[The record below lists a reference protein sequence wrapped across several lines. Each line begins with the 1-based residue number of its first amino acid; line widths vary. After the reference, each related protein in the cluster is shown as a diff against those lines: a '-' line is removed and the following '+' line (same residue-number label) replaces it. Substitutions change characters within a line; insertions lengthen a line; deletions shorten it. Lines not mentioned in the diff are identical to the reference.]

1 MKKIVII
8 LGFLLMGVHVY
19 GQDDS
24 SLQLLNRQVKD
35 SLRITDRGFNNLAT
49 GLNLYTDA
57 KGLIAEIETVL
68 VRPPVGIEYQIF
80 RFFKSRSIR
89 LKPKTIYGY
98 SISFKDGC
106 VSYVGAVEG
115 EPAIKKPTFHGGD
128 ANEFSRWINSQLVYP
143 EAAKRVGIQGMVMV
157 SFTITESGKVDNVKV
172 VKGVH
177 PLLDAEAVR
186 VISRSPKW
194 EPAQKLGSPIAIT
207 YTFPVIFQ
215 VRNGY

>member
-24 SLQLLNRQVKD
+24 PLQLLNRQVED
-35 SLRITDRGFNNLAT
+35 SLRITDRGYAYET
-49 GLNLYTDA
+49 GLNLYTDTM
-57 KGLIAEIETVL
+57 GRIAEIQTVSG
-68 VRPPVGIEYQIF
+68 RPPLGIEYQVF

-89 LKPKTIYGY
+89 LKPKKVYGFL
-98 SISFKDGC
+98 ISFKNGS
-106 VSYVGAVEG
+106 VASVQSAEGYSAYVH
-115 EPAIKKPTFHGGD
+115 FNGGD
-128 ANEFSRWINSQLVYP
+128 ANEFSRWIYSQLVYP
-143 EAAKRVGIQGMVMV
+143 EAAKRVGIQGKVMV

-194 EPAQKLGSPIAIT
+194 TPAQKLGSPIAIT

>member
-24 SLQLLNRQVKD
+24 PLQLLNRQVED
-35 SLRITDRGFNNLAT
+35 SLRITDRGYAYET
-49 GLNLYTDA
+49 GLNLYTDTM
-57 KGLIAEIETVL
+57 GRIAEIQTVYG
-68 VRPPVGIEYQIF
+68 RPPLGIEYQVF

-89 LKPKTIYGY
+89 LKPKKVYGFL
-98 SISFKDGC
+98 ISFKNGS
-106 VSYVGAVEG
+106 VASVQSAEGYSAYVH
-115 EPAIKKPTFHGGD
+115 FNGGD

-143 EAAKRVGIQGMVMV
+143 EAAKRVGIQGKVMV

>member
-24 SLQLLNRQVKD
+24 PLQLLNRQVED
-35 SLRITDRGFNNLAT
+35 SLRITDRGYAYET
-49 GLNLYTDA
+49 GLNLYTDTM
-57 KGLIAEIETVL
+57 GRIAEIQTVYG
-68 VRPPVGIEYQIF
+68 RPPLGIEYQVF

-128 ANEFSRWINSQLVYP
+128 ANEFSRWVNSHLVYP
-143 EAAKRVGIQGMVMV
+143 EIAKKQGIQGKITV
-157 SFTITESGKVDNVKV
+157 SFTINKEGAVENVKV
-172 VKGVH
+172 LKGAH

-194 EPAQKLGSPIAIT
+194 TPAMQCGKPMSLT
-207 YTFPVIFQ
+207 YSFPVIFYLGE
-215 VRNGY
+215 RF